1 MGPALRHYR
10 FVMIKW
16 EPKYRYEEVADDLR
30 ERIGRGEFPPRTTI
44 PAIPRI
50 MQQYEVGRN
59 TALRAVYL
67 LAEEGVVVIKRS
79 QGTFVVPPEDRE
91 QE

>member
-1 MGPALRHYR
+1 
-10 FVMIKW
+10 MIKW

-30 ERIGRGEFPPRTTI
+30 ERIAQGEFPPRTAI

-50 MQQYEVGRN
+50 MQIYEVGRN

-67 LAEEGVVVIKRS
+67 LADEGTVVIKKS
-79 QGTFVVPPEDRE
+79 QGTFVVPPEDRP
-91 QE
+91 

>member
-1 MGPALRHYR
+1 
-10 FVMIKW
+10 MIKW

-30 ERIGRGEFPPRTTI
+30 ERIHRGEFAPRTAI

-59 TALRAVYL
+59 TALHAVAL
-67 LAEEGVVVIKRS
+67 LEGEGLVVVKRS
-79 QGTFVVPPEDRE
+79 QGTFVVPPEDRPAS
-91 QE
+91 